1 MEIEPFLIERWYE
14 RYEFTTELML
24 SSSDCESWTIADL
37 LELEPDATARFHTQ
51 RLGYTETRGAPGLR
65 ASVASLTDTCSADD
79 VTILAAAEEAIF
91 VAMHALLRS
100 GDHVIVE
107 TPCYASALTVAR
119 STGAEVSEW
128 TRRFEDG
135 WAHDLDALESLLRP
149 ETRLLYVN
157 SPHNPTGTQLAAA
170 TQAALVE
177 LAREREI
184 VLFSDEV
191 YRGLEHDPAARLPQ
205 AADLYDR
212 ALSLGA
218 PSKALG
224 LPGLRLGWLVS
235 RDPELHRA
243 IVDLKLYTTIC
254 SSAPSEFLTELALR
268 HHDLLLERNRGLV
281 LGNLP
286 LVEEMLARHADT
298 MRWVRPT
305 AGPIGFPRLSGVDDT
320 EPFCEALAVEH
331 SVLLLPGSVYGLPGH
346 VRIGFGR
353 AEIAEALAR
362 FERFLVTRTAV

>member
-24 SSSDCESWTIADL
+24 SSSDCESWSVADL
-37 LELEPDATARFHTQ
+37 LELEPDATARFHAL

-65 ASVASLTDTCSADD
+65 ATVASLTETCSAED

-91 VAMHALLRS
+91 VAMHALLRP
-100 GDHVIVE
+100 GDHVVVE

-119 STGAEVSEW
+119 STGAQVSEW
-128 TRRFEDG
+128 TRTFEDG
-135 WAHDLDALESLLRP
+135 WTHDLDALASLLRP
-149 ETRLLYVN
+149 ETRLIYVN
-157 SPHNPTGTQLAAA
+157 SPHNPTGTQLTGA
-170 TQAALVE
+170 TQAAIVA
-177 LAREREI
+177 LARERGI

-191 YRGLEHDPAARLPQ
+191 YRGLEHDPTTRLPQ
-205 AADLYDR
+205 AADLYHR

-235 RDPELHRA
+235 RDPVLHRA

-268 HHDLLLERNRGLV
+268 HHD
-281 LGNLP
+281 
-286 LVEEMLARHADT
+286 ARQP
-298 MRWVRPT
+298 V
-305 AGPIGFPRLSGVDDT
+305 
-320 EPFCEALAVEH
+320 
-331 SVLLLPGSVYGLPGH
+331 
-346 VRIGFGR
+346 
-353 AEIAEALAR
+353 
-362 FERFLVTRTAV
+362 

>member
-1 MEIEPFLIERWYE
+1 M
-14 RYEFTTELML
+14 
-24 SSSDCESWTIADL
+24 
-37 LELEPDATARFHTQ
+37 
-51 RLGYTETRGAPGLR
+51 
-65 ASVASLTDTCSADD
+65 
-79 VTILAAAEEAIF
+79 TILAAAEEAIF
-91 VAMHALLRS
+91 VAMHALLRP

-135 WAHDLDALESLLRP
+135 WAHDLDALASLLRP
-149 ETRLLYVN
+149 ETRLIYVN
-157 SPHNPTGTQLAAA
+157 SPHNPTGTQLAAE
-170 TQAALVE
+170 TQAAIVE
-177 LAREREI
+177 LARDRGI

-191 YRGLEHDPAARLPQ
+191 YRGLEHDPAERLPH
-205 AADLYDR
+205 ASDLYER

-235 RDPELHRA
+235 RDAELHRA

-268 HHDLLLERNRGLV
+268 HHDRLLERNRSLV

-286 LVEEMLARHADT
+286 RVEAMRRAARRSPGVGQRRPLGRSGSRDSPRSTTPSRSVRKLA
-298 MRWVRPT
+298 
-305 AGPIGFPRLSGVDDT
+305 
-320 EPFCEALAVEH
+320 EEE
-331 SVLLLPGSVYGLPGH
+331 SVLLLPGSVYGLPRH

-353 AEIAEALAR
+353 AEITEALAR
-362 FERFLVTRTAV
+362 FERFLG

>member
-24 SSSDCESWTIADL
+24 SSSDCESWTVADL
-37 LELEPDATARFHTQ
+37 LALEPDAAGRFHAL

-65 ASVASLTDTCSADD
+65 AAVASSTDTCSADD
-79 VTILAAAEEAIF
+79 VTIVAAAEEAIF
-91 VAMHALLRS
+91 VAMHALLRP
-100 GDHVIVE
+100 GDHVVVE
-107 TPCYASALTVAR
+107 IPCYASALTVAR

-135 WAHDLDALESLLRP
+135 WAHDLDLLASLLRP
-149 ETRLLYVN
+149 ETRLVYVN
-157 SPHNPTGTQLAAA
+157 SPHNPTGTQLAAK
-170 TQAALVE
+170 TQSAIIE
-177 LAREREI
+177 LARERGI

-191 YRGLEHDPAARLPQ
+191 YRGLEHDTATRLPQ
-205 AADLYDR
+205 AADLYER

-235 RDPELHRA
+235 RDPGLHAA

-254 SSAPSEFLTELALR
+254 SSAPSEFLTELALM
-268 HHDLLLERNRGLV
+268 HHDRLLERNRGLV

-286 LVEEMLARHADT
+286 LVEEMLARNADSLQ
-298 MRWVRPT
+298 WIRPT
-305 AGPIGFPRLSGVDDT
+305 AGPIGFPRLTGVADT
-320 EPFCEALAVEH
+320 EPLCEALAAEQ
-331 SVLLLPGSVYGLPGH
+331 SVLLLPGSVYGLPNH

-353 AEIAEALAR
+353 TAITEALAR
-362 FERFLVTRTAV
+362 FEKFLGGRLLS